1 MKLILVKYLKFWS
14 VGGDLEILDFK
25 LNTILFQKKKVLG
38 LRMISRTDPY
48 SYFSFYNFFG
58 FHGNFFPLQN
68 LKFLIN
74 SYKAQ
79 PLFVFQYNRTLH
91 KTKMPR
97 PNSRGSDHSDDEDV
111 LEAEL
116 EKLQRKYKVS
126 EQERLQYSIETQK
139 KIRLQT

>member
-1 MKLILVKYLKFWS
+1 
-14 VGGDLEILDFK
+14 
-25 LNTILFQKKKVLG
+25 
-38 LRMISRTDPY
+38 
-48 SYFSFYNFFG
+48 
-58 FHGNFFPLQN
+58 
-68 LKFLIN
+68 
-74 SYKAQ
+74 
-79 PLFVFQYNRTLH
+79 
-91 KTKMPR
+91 MPR